1 MPSMPIVP
9 VKPPFEVPE
18 PREIEEV
25 QLPDGEAIVVRRHG
39 NPEGPRLLTS
49 HGNGLAIDMY
59 YPFWG
64 AWLGEFDVLVFDLRN
79 HGWNRVGD
87 VAKHHVP
94 QFVQDLDHVAA
105 AVRRRFG
112 EKPTLGIYH
121 SLSSLSVSLS
131 ASRGEG
137 YAGLFLLDPP
147 VCKPGRTYAEFEAAL
162 ERRVRQLRRRAARFD
177 SVEDYAELLRFM
189 VFWRTVPGAVELA
202 ARSMLRPGDD
212 GCGLVL
218 RCPPEYEARLVEYL
232 TAFAVLVEFETM
244 RCPVKVLG
252 ADPTVPYSFLPSFDL
267 GAIMECDYDFLPE
280 SSHLL
285 FLEQPE
291 VCARRVREFA
301 VGCGLLSA

>member
-25 QLPDGEAIVVRRHG
+25 QLPDGEAIVVR
-39 NPEGPRLLTS
+39 PPREPGRSATPHQPRGTVS
-49 HGNGLAIDMY
+49 AIDMY

-94 QFVQDLDHVAA
+94 QFVQDLDHVGGGGYGGVSAK
-105 AVRRRFG
+105 
-112 EKPTLGIYH
+112 KPTLGIYH

-252 ADPTVPYSFLPSFDL
+252 ADPHGAVFVSAQFRPRRDHGVRLRLP
-267 GAIMECDYDFLPE
+267 
-280 SSHLL
+280 
-285 FLEQPE
+285 
-291 VCARRVREFA
+291 ARIEPLA
-301 VGCGLLSA
+301 LS